1 MMIPTFVFLWA
12 TIRMVRQVPRRLW
25 SGAAETVAE
34 RCAKIFNSCWGH
46 AQCLWQKLVEIPR
59 DCGNMWGIICDRSW
73 KRDCQIGSGKI
84 EHLVNFSKPGI
95 IRKDVCFFCCITFP
109 WMNIELSQRC
119 GYLPTGNTSCDVSL
133 GIGSRGFGL
142 QGSVGS
148 RHLSASFKT
157 SARRDARQ
165 M

>member
-1 MMIPTFVFLWA
+1 MEKGFLNNS
-12 TIRMVRQVPRRLW
+12 PRIKEMR
-25 SGAAETVAE
+25 V
-34 RCAKIFNSCWGH
+34 
-46 AQCLWQKLVEIPR
+46 WQ
-59 DCGNMWGIICDRSW
+59 GILNH
-73 KRDCQIGSGKI
+73 CQIGSGKI